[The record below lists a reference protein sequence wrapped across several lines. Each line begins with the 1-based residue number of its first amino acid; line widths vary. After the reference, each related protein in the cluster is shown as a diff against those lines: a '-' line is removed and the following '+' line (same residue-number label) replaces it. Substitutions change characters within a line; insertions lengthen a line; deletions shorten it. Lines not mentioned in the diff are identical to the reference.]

1 MNTRMNGAES
11 LLRTLHGAGV
21 DVCFANPGT
30 SEMQFVDALDRTRL
44 MRCVLGLFE
53 GVVTGAADGY
63 SRMAGKPA
71 ITLLHLA
78 PGLANAGANMHNAK
92 KARSPMLNLVGDH
105 SVRHLQYDAPLSA
118 DVATTAAPFSDWV
131 RTATSAETI
140 AHDAAEGLAA
150 ASGKPGRIATLIAPA
165 DIGWDEGGV
174 IADPIPAQPARNV
187 DDEALACAIGMLD
200 KDCVVICG
208 GSVLEDCNSMALLKG
223 VADQTGAALM
233 APTSSRRT
241 ERGAGQVHIPRI
253 PYPIDMALESL
264 KPFRKAVLIETRPP
278 VAFFAYPGRPSLILP
293 PDCEIV
299 QLADFDQN
307 GVLAIEAMADALGAR
322 RAQVIDAPPPIAP
335 AIGQLT
341 YASLAAAIAA
351 AMPENAIV
359 VDEGITCG
367 RDIYPATTGSAPMS
381 WLSLTGG
388 AIGIGVPLA
397 IGAAI
402 ASPDRS
408 VIALQAD
415 GSAMYT
421 IQGLWTQA
429 RESLNITTVIFA
441 NRSYEILKQELYK
454 VGTNPGPDALNML
467 DLTRPNLDFVSL
479 AHGMGVPGVR
489 VDDAQELYRMIVS
502 AAAQPGPFLIEAV
515 L

>member
-1 MNTRMNGAES
+1 
-11 LLRTLHGAGV
+11 
-21 DVCFANPGT
+21 
-30 SEMQFVDALDRTRL
+30 
-44 MRCVLGLFE
+44 
-53 GVVTGAADGY
+53 
-63 SRMAGKPA
+63 
-71 ITLLHLA
+71 
-78 PGLANAGANMHNAK
+78 
-92 KARSPMLNLVGDH
+92 
-105 SVRHLQYDAPLSA
+105 
-118 DVATTAAPFSDWV
+118 
-131 RTATSAETI
+131 
-140 AHDAAEGLAA
+140 
-150 ASGKPGRIATLIAPA
+150 
-165 DIGWDEGGV
+165 
-174 IADPIPAQPARNV
+174 
-187 DDEALACAIGMLD
+187 
-200 KDCVVICG
+200 
-208 GSVLEDCNSMALLKG
+208 
-223 VADQTGAALM
+223 
-233 APTSSRRT
+233 
-241 ERGAGQVHIPRI
+241 
-253 PYPIDMALESL
+253 
-264 KPFRKAVLIETRPP
+264 
-278 VAFFAYPGRPSLILP
+278 
-293 PDCEIV
+293 
-299 QLADFDQN
+299 
-307 GVLAIEAMADALGAR
+307 
-322 RAQVIDAPPPIAP
+322 
-335 AIGQLT
+335 
-341 YASLAAAIAA
+341 
-351 AMPENAIV
+351 
-359 VDEGITCG
+359 
-367 RDIYPATTGSAPMS
+367 MS

>member
-1 MNTRMNGAES
+1 MNEKMNGAEA

-30 SEMQFVDALDRTRL
+30 SEMQFVDALDRTKL

-71 ITLLHLA
+71 VTLLHLA

-105 SVRHLQYDAPLSA
+105 ATRHLQYDAPLSA

-131 RTATSAETI
+131 RTATCASTLAR
-140 AHDAAEGLAA
+140 DAAEGLAA
-150 ASGKPGRIATLIAPA
+150 ASGQPGRIATLIAPA

-174 IADPIPAQPARNV
+174 IAPPIPAQPARNV
-187 DDEALACAIGMLD
+187 ESDVLARAIKMLS

-208 GSVLEDCNSMALLKG
+208 GSVLEDVDSMAILSGIAEK
-223 VADQTGAALM
+223 TGATLL

-241 ERGAGQVHIPRI
+241 ERGAGHVHIPRI
-253 PYPIDMALESL
+253 PYPIDMALERL

-278 VAFFAYPGRPSLILP
+278 VAFFAYPGRPSLILH
-293 PDCEIV
+293 PDCEVIQV
-299 QLADFDQN
+299 ADFDQN
-307 GVLAIEAMADALGAR
+307 GILAVAAIADAIGAF
-322 RAQVIDAPPPIAP
+322 RAKVIDAPRPVAP
-335 AIGQLT
+335 TAGRLT

-367 RDIYPATTGSAPMS
+367 RDIYPATAGSAPMS

-397 IGAAI
+397 VGAAI
-402 ASPDRS
+402 ASPDRP

-429 RESLNITTVIFA
+429 REGLNITTIIFA

-454 VGTNPGPDALNML
+454 VGTNPGPDALDML

-489 VDDAQELYRMIVS
+489 VEDARELYRTMAS
-502 AAAQPGPFLIEAV
+502 AVTQPGPFLIEAI